1 LSTRGRRSPGSAR
14 AQRLRCARAAQSPA
28 RVAARG
34 GLRQCNA
41 GRRGEDLESRA
52 REHGVA
58 VLDLRKALE
67 PVVNARGFG
76 AAFFV
81 HVEARAAN
89 PIGHMNPSGNRIA
102 GEAIAAA
109 VRALPASGV

>member
-1 LSTRGRRSPGSAR
+1 VAGDRPAAHARSGYG
-14 AQRLRCARAAQSPA
+14 A
-28 RVAARG
+28 RVRRNLLLALLLAAVSVSAT
-34 GLRQCNA
+34 LA
-41 GRRGEDLESRA
+41 AAEKISSRA
-52 REHGVA
+52 RAEHGVA

-102 GEAIAAA
+102 AEAIAAA

>member
-1 LSTRGRRSPGSAR
+1 M
-14 AQRLRCARAAQSPA
+14 
-28 RVAARG
+28 
-34 GLRQCNA
+34 
-41 GRRGEDLESRA
+41 
-52 REHGVA
+52 
-58 VLDLRKALE
+58 
-67 PVVNARGFG
+67 NARGFG

-102 GEAIAAA
+102 AA